1 MHLTPDGLYSFE
13 SPRTVSACDA
23 VTLGDAMDSCPSDPK
38 KIIAE
43 LRVDWGHTS
52 AKRLGK
58 KVSAD
63 SDGEMTHS
71 VNYVDEVLGRCDI

>member
-1 MHLTPDGLYSFE
+1 
-13 SPRTVSACDA
+13 
-23 VTLGDAMDSCPSDPK
+23 MDSCPSDPK

-43 LRVDWGHTS
+43 LRVNWGHTS
-52 AKRLGK
+52 AKRLEK